1 MDTYP
6 VILYIGLFVYLFNGG
21 VFTFGAVLYKW
32 KVNKVDIRSG
42 IEFIVGDLWKICD
55 GSVYESFLFKL

>member
-6 VILYIGLFVYLFNGG
+6 VIPYTRLFVYLFNGC
-21 VFTFGAVLYKW
+21 VFTFVAVLYKW

-42 IEFIVGDLWKICD
+42 IEFIVGDLWKFVMVWFGI
-55 GSVYESFLFKL
+55 